1 MNITKKLFKFHK
13 IYEKLDNKGLWQE
26 FLDYHNLMELDEEDN
41 MSLTQKLFIEEAFE
55 KVRSGEGV

>member
-26 FLDYHNLMELDEEDN
+26 FLDYHNLMELYEEDN

-55 KVRSGEGV
+55 KVRSGEVV